1 MLVIE
6 PRTALMN
13 MDELL
18 LDSEHI
24 AGRVREMMERHN
36 IGKRKQSSELCRILG
51 LTFTHARR
59 KITGRSPWALAQIK
73 KVAIHFEESPRALI
87 DTFAG
92 TETTPTKGVAHDAT
106 LVIGSKEIPCLA
118 WIGSEFIGN
127 KPPEF
132 LATMQNNTW
141 RIYEAGVAPATAPTY
156 SVELIEIRP
165 RQSEADKPTIAV
177 VDDEH
182 DSADGICDYFNERGF
197 KATPFYSTV
206 DFLKALRKNPF
217 DGYVI
222 DWLVGRETSEK
233 AIEEIRASENPDAPI
248 ILLTGEL
255 QTGKADET
263 DIARVI
269 RKSNVDCL
277 EKPARL
283 FLLAANLSKK
293 LALS

>member
-1 MLVIE
+1 MKDQIN
-6 PRTALMN
+6 T
-13 MDELL
+13 MDTDDLL
-18 LDSEHI
+18 LDSEQI
-24 AGRVREMMERHN
+24 ASRVRAMMERHN
-36 IGKRKQSSELCRILG
+36 IAKRKQSSELCRILK
-51 LTFTHARR
+51 LSFTQAHR
-59 KITGRSPWALAQIK
+59 KMSGRSPWALAQIK
-73 KVAIHFEESPRALI
+73 KVAIHFGESPRALI

-106 LVIGSKEIPCLA
+106 LMIGSKEIPCLA

-165 RQSEADKPTIAV
+165 RQAEADKPTIAV

-182 DSADGICDYFNERGF
+182 DSADSLCDYFNARGF
-197 KATPFYSTV
+197 KATPFYNM
-206 DFLKALRKNPF
+206 DQFMLALQKSPF

-222 DWLVGRETSEK
+222 DWLLGRETSEK

-283 FLLAANLSKK
+283 SLLAANLSKK